1 MIVRLALDA
10 MGGDKGASMVIA
22 GADRA
27 LSIYRNT
34 DLQFAFYGDGFL
46 IEETLK
52 DYPSLKEISEI
63 LHSEHIVTN
72 HTKPVEAIRKG
83 RHSNLGMA
91 IDSVRSNKHD
101 AVVSAGNTGAYM
113 ALSKIILKTLDG
125 VERPAIPAI
134 LPTVKGGTIV
144 LDLGANT
151 ECTPQQLLEFAV
163 MGESLARLRLNKE
176 NPSVGLLNIGSEE
189 LKGNTIVQE
198 AFQLLKSVHDFNF
211 YGFVEGDD
219 IGAGTT
225 DVVVTDG
232 FTGNVALKS
241 IEGTVKL
248 FRHFLQESIQST
260 IGGKIGYLIARR
272 ALKKFKKLSDPRLYN
287 GAPFL
292 GLQHVAIKSHGGTD
306 DVGFANAIG
315 VAIDM
320 VRQNF
325 IQSVQEQLHKVFD
338 TKE

>member
-1 MIVRLALDA
+1 MVVRLALDA
-10 MGGDKGASMVIA
+10 MGGDKGAPMVVA
-22 GADRA
+22 GANRA
-27 LSIYRNT
+27 LSVYKKTN
-34 DLQFAFYGDGFL
+34 LQFAFYGDAPS
-46 IEETLK
+46 IEQELK
-52 DYPSLKEISEI
+52 NYPHLHKISEI
-63 LHSEHIVTN
+63 VHSEHIVTN
-72 HTKPVEAIRKG
+72 HTKPVDAIRKG

-91 IDSVRSNKHD
+91 VDSVHTGKHD

-113 ALSKIILKTLDG
+113 ALSKILLKTLDG

-134 LPTVKGGTIV
+134 LPTMRGGTIV

-163 MGESLARLRLNKE
+163 MGESLARLRLHKE
-176 NPSVGLLNIGSEE
+176 KPSVGLLNIGSEE

-198 AFQLLKSVHDFNF
+198 AFQLLKAVDDFNF

-248 FRHFLQESIQST
+248 FRHFLQESIKSS

-272 ALKKFKKLSDPRLYN
+272 ALGKFKKLSDPRLYN

-292 GLQHVAIKSHGGTD
+292 GLKHVAIKSHGGTD

-320 VRQNF
+320 VSRNF
-325 IQSVQEQLHKVFD
+325 IQSVQERLHKVFD